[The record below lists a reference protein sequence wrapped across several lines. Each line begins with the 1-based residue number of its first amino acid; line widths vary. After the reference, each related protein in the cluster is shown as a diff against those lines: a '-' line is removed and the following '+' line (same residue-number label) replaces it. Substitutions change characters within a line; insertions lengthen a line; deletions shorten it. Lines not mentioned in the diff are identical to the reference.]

1 MGNGKINY
9 YYTLRKT
16 KNEGWQLGGTGWL
29 DFNKA
34 MTTDINGEPTIYT
47 SKTVLAVFGSDWN
60 YNNDGK
66 DDSDNGKATGKG
78 VWRVKKLLAD
88 GTEPETWLDETEDYA
103 SRFLLK
109 EQGAIASKPPK
120 CLYETAEALL
130 TANDC
135 TKIDDTNW
143 KKADAR
149 EYIKFTSGG
158 QTYYLPQNVLQF
170 DSGTLVPENMDGIIP
185 VTYYEGG
192 IEIIGCA
199 DISGNPDKY
208 YKIYQDDISG
218 NPTTNNPMFVD
229 ELGNV

>member
-1 MGNGKINY
+1 M
-9 YYTLRKT
+9 
-16 KNEGWQLGGTGWL
+16 
-29 DFNKA
+29 
-34 MTTDINGEPTIYT
+34 
-47 SKTVLAVFGSDWN
+47 
-60 YNNDGK
+60 
-66 DDSDNGKATGKG
+66 
-78 VWRVKKLLAD
+78 
-88 GTEPETWLDETEDYA
+88 
-103 SRFLLK
+103 LK
-109 EQGAIASKPPK
+109 EQGAIASKPLK

-199 DISGNPDKY
+199 DISGDPQKY
-208 YKIYQDDISG
+208 YIVYQDDISG
-218 NPTTNNPMFVD
+218 NPTTLNPMFVD
-229 ELGNV
+229 KLGNVQYRHKKDANGSEIATNEDGSVAYETIDATVQPDSDPVLKKRATDEADKMLAANDIGEDEYDDTVKQLFKEKFPYLIADNVLFFDKNDFNL